1 MKYLPIEYIS
11 IKHIDYLYK
20 NDSITTETTNNI
32 LEALSVITPEK
43 AKSRK
48 NRDTSCISIVLYPDI
63 PFGPDPMILAGKLF
77 SSLEYSI
84 KTVSDYYNIK
94 RVKIFGWEREF
105 SSSDKAIGFT
115 KKRFPAERKYPDL
128 TILEFYS
135 LFQAAEGNG
144 LHKYISISFFRDI
157 GASYSFIT
165 SPPVNTDS
173 LISGSKILEKLA
185 VNDENTILSDPFSG
199 KVFGP
204 GNTWKKDFE
213 RDSMIIVSAGENGG
227 IFRPKGSLWF
237 SFPYFKRRITFR
249 KGSLRMK
256 EPVPCINCLACSDF
270 CPSGLNP
277 SYIYHYLIT
286 GNIDSAKNLN
296 TASCILCGKC
306 SFVCPSYLPIAG
318 TIEEKMA
325 ELKEM
330 S

>member
-20 NDSITTETTNNI
+20 NDSITTETTDNI

-43 AKSRK
+43 AESRK
-48 NRDTSCISIVLYPDI
+48 NMDTSCISIVLYPDI
-63 PFGPDPMILAGKLF
+63 PFGPDPMILVDKLLGN
-77 SSLEYSI
+77 LESTLE
-84 KTVSDYYNIK
+84 TVSRYYN
-94 RVKIFGWEREF
+94 VKTFTIFGWERSF
-105 SSSDKAIGFT
+105 SSADKAIRFT
-115 KKRFPAERKYPDL
+115 KKRFPGERKYPDL
-128 TILEFYS
+128 TILELYS
-135 LFQAAEGNG
+135 LFLAAGGNG
-144 LHKYISISFFRDI
+144 LQKYFSVSFFKDV
-157 GASYSFIT
+157 GAGFSFIT
-165 SPPVNTDS
+165 PSPVDADF
-173 LISGSKILEKLA
+173 LISRSKILEKLA

-199 KVFGP
+199 EVFGP

-213 RDSMIIVSAGENGG
+213 RDSMIIVSTGENGG
-227 IFRPKGSLWF
+227 SFKPKGIFWF
-237 SFPYFKRRITFR
+237 PFPYFKRRIAFR
-249 KGSLRMK
+249 KGSLRMHN
-256 EPVPCINCLACSDF
+256 PAPCINCLACSDY